1 MAKGWL
7 DQSERGSLFAMQALA
22 WVTLKLGRRFGRI
35 FLLPIC
41 AYFIIF
47 SGSARR
53 SSFNYLRRVLPH
65 KPRWLD
71 VVRHYHTFASTIHDR
86 IYLLSGQHHYFD
98 IRIHGYDAV
107 APLLRRQGC
116 IMLGSH
122 LGSFEVLRALG
133 MFDQSLPV
141 NVLMHD
147 EHAEK
152 LNSILRNLN
161 PAIQPGVITLGQADT
176 LLKVQECI
184 ERGEIV
190 GILGDRTFKSTKNVE
205 CNFLDG
211 QITLPQGPFA
221 LAAIL
226 KAPVILFF
234 GLYQGGKRYDLHF
247 EIFEADPAV
256 DRSQRQQR
264 INEWAQRYADR
275 LAHYCRLA
283 PFNWFNFFDYWK

>member
-65 KPRWLD
+65 KPRWID

-98 IRIHGYDAV
+98 ISIHGYDAV

-122 LGSFEVLRALG
+122 LGSFEAVSYTHLRA
-133 MFDQSLPV
+133 
-141 NVLMHD
+141 H
-147 EHAEK
+147 E
-152 LNSILRNLN
+152 
-161 PAIQPGVITLGQADT
+161 T
-176 LLKVQECI
+176 
-184 ERGEIV
+184 
-190 GILGDRTFKSTKNVE
+190 
-205 CNFLDG
+205 
-211 QITLPQGPFA
+211 
-221 LAAIL
+221 
-226 KAPVILFF
+226 
-234 GLYQGGKRYDLHF
+234 
-247 EIFEADPAV
+247 
-256 DRSQRQQR
+256 
-264 INEWAQRYADR
+264 
-275 LAHYCRLA
+275 
-283 PFNWFNFFDYWK
+283 